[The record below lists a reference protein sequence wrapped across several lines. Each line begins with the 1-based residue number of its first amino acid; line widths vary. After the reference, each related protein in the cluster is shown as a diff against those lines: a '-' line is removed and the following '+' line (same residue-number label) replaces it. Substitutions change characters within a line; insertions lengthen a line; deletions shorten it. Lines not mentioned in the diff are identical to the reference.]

1 MKIRVFLLLLSILV
15 LGTGRLLAC
24 GKTDVS
30 TTSSSQKNCC
40 SGNETDTTA
49 ASCDSGTEHNN
60 SPSGC
65 PCSEDSN
72 HCHCPGCGH
81 SGSFFSG
88 GVVLSNDAFA
98 AIFIP
103 GISEQK
109 QAFYFT
115 DHLPE
120 AVYLPIWQPPKIV

>member
-1 MKIRVFLLLLSILV
+1 MKIRVFLLLLGVLV
-15 LGTGRLLAC
+15 FGTGRLLAC
-24 GKTDVS
+24 EKTEAS
-30 TTSSSQKNCC
+30 STSSTQKHCC
-40 SGNETDTTA
+40 ASNETNTTA
-49 ASCDSGTEHNN
+49 SSCDSGTEHN

-88 GVVLSNDAFA
+88 GFVLSNDVFA
-98 AIFIP
+98 TPFIP
-103 GISEQK
+103 GTSEQK

>member
-1 MKIRVFLLLLSILV
+1 MKIRVFLILLNVLV
-15 LGTGRLLAC
+15 LSTGRLLAC
-24 GKTDVS
+24 EKTNA
-30 TTSSSQKNCC
+30 SSSSDQKHCC
-40 SGNETDTTA
+40 ASNETNTTA
-49 ASCDSGTEHNN
+49 SSCDARTEHN

-72 HCHCPGCGH
+72 QCHCPGCGH

-88 GVVLSNDAFA
+88 GVVLSNDVFA
-98 AIFIP
+98 PTLIP
-103 GISEQK
+103 GVSEQK